1 MVGMGAHSWMNLSL
15 FVSMSLNVSVV
26 PSQARGVGDQAPESA
41 CIGRPGSVAPAAL
54 GPDLAPPLTVLTSSP
69 SSPPS
74 SEVGSSL
81 QPPVVTTSSPG
92 VAKSFVVTTAPFD
105 PSLSRGSHR
114 RSRPNRTR
122 SIPSRADAYQALFG
136 PASWAKYFDLLPLDS
151 APPHDFSLHRHLV
164 DSVDACVTFNP
175 TRLGTRVVAAP
186 SQDAASR
193 LAALSCLG
201 EIPVRVSKN
210 VQMNSSVGTILLPP
224 HVATGVRNLQDC
236 RDDIRHI
243 LDAQGHSVLQVDS
256 FTRPPRGRRRQP
268 LRVVKITFDGR
279 TLPSSVILA
288 GARCSVQEYI
298 PSPRLCNKCWRFGH
312 GALRCSGTVSL
323 CPLCGSEG
331 HSKSECTSPQARC
344 LNCGEAHPTFSRAC
358 VHYKLEAA
366 VLNLKHRERLSFPE
380 ARRQV
385 RRLPPYTNISYARV
399 LRSSS
404 PRPSPLPQTLNR
416 FRALD
421 PDTPTAPSSVPL
433 SSFPRGPP
441 PGPLSG
447 VPLLS
452 TRSVM
457 SPVSSSSSPSD
468 PPSHPLPPSIG
479 SPRRLSV
486 QADVHRSPNGRRVC
500 SRSASPV
507 ETLESVARYV
517 VAGTPVSLSQKRK
530 PGSSPS
536 SSPAGKKASLS
547 SLAPTS
553 GSVAPSPPVSVV
565 APPVPAME
573 VSLAPASLSVAALA
587 GVRSPLSTPPLPTA
601 VLDCSS
607 PLSPPLPPPP
617 PDPARPPLICSPVS
631 FPPSLLSLPMPP
643 NPDFADPDP
652 DPDIL

>member
-1 MVGMGAHSWMNLSL
+1 MITPASASSGL
-15 FVSMSLNVSVV
+15 
-26 PSQARGVGDQAPESA
+26 PSQARGVGDQAPESVR
-41 CIGRPGSVAPAAL
+41 IGRPGSVASAAL
-54 GPDLAPPLTVLTSSP
+54 GPDLAPPLASLTPSP
-69 SSPPS
+69 GSPPS
-74 SEVGSSL
+74 SVVGSSPK
-81 QPPVVTTSSPG
+81 PPVVTTSSPG
-92 VAKSFVVTTAPFD
+92 AAPLVVTTAPFN
-105 PSLSRGSHR
+105 PSLSGGSHR
-114 RSRPNRTR
+114 RSRHGRPR
-122 SIPSRADAYQALFG
+122 SIPSSSATYQALFG

-151 APPHDFSLHRHLV
+151 APPDDFSLHRHLI
-164 DSVDACVTFNP
+164 DSVDASITFNP

-201 EIPVRVSKN
+201 ETPVRVSKN
-210 VQMNSSVGTILLPP
+210 VQLNASVGTILLPP
-224 HVATGVRNLQDC
+224 HVATGVRDLRDC
-236 RDDIRHI
+236 HDDIRHI
-243 LDAQGHSVLQVDS
+243 LAAQGHSILQVDT
-256 FTRPPRGRRRQP
+256 FTRPPRGSRRQP

-279 TLPSSVILA
+279 TLPPSVILA

-323 CPLCGSEG
+323 CPLCGGEG
-331 HSKSECTSPQARC
+331 HSKSECASPQARC

-385 RRLPPYTNISYARV
+385 RRLPPYANISYARV

-404 PRPSPLPQTLNR
+404 PRPSRLPQTHNR
-416 FRALD
+416 FQALD
-421 PDTPTAPSSVPL
+421 PDAPTAPSSVPL
-433 SSFPRGPP
+433 GSLPKDPP

-447 VPLLS
+447 VPLPS
-452 TRSVM
+452 TRSV
-457 SPVSSSSSPSD
+457 VSSVSPSSSPSD

-486 QADVHRSPNGRRVC
+486 RADVHRSPNGRRVC

-547 SLAPTS
+547 SSAPPS
-553 GSVAPSPPVSVV
+553 GSVAPSTPVSVL

-587 GVRSPLSTPPLPTA
+587 GVLSSLSTPPLPAA

-607 PLSPPLPPPP
+607 PLSPPPPPPP